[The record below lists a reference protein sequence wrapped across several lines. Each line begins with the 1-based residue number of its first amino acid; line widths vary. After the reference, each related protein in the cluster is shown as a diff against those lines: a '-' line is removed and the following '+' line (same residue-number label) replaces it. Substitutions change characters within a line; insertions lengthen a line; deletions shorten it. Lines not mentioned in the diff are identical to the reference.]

1 MKAGYARVSTK
12 DQTVDLQV
20 DALKKAG
27 CAKVYTEVMNGSR
40 AERPILS
47 KVLEHLRAGD
57 VLVIWKLDR
66 LGRSL
71 KHLIEVVNELMT
83 RKIGLKSL
91 NDPIDTTTPQGRL
104 IFNLFASLSE
114 FERDVIRER
123 TQAGLSAARAR
134 GRNGGRPKGLPSR
147 AEPTACAA
155 ETLYREG
162 KLSTREIAARLQI
175 SKSTLYSYLRHRG
188 VPIGVYREHDKRQ
201 SNRRNERA

>member
-1 MKAGYARVSTK
+1 
-12 DQTVDLQV
+12 
-20 DALKKAG
+20 
-27 CAKVYTEVMNGSR
+27 MN
-40 AERPILS
+40 
-47 KVLEHLRAGD
+47 
-57 VLVIWKLDR
+57 IWF
-66 LGRSL
+66 
-71 KHLIEVVNELMT
+71 
-83 RKIGLKSL
+83 RKTFGLKSL

-114 FERDVIRER
+114 FERDIIREW

-188 VPIGVYREHDKRQ
+188 VPIGVYREHDMRQ

>member
-1 MKAGYARVSTK
+1 
-12 DQTVDLQV
+12 
-20 DALKKAG
+20 
-27 CAKVYTEVMNGSR
+27 
-40 AERPILS
+40 
-47 KVLEHLRAGD
+47 LENLRAGD

-71 KHLIEVVNELMT
+71 KHLIEVVNELMS

-114 FERDVIRER
+114 FERDLIRER
-123 TQAGLSAARAR
+123 TQTGLSAARAR
-134 GRNGGRPKGLPSR
+134 GRNGGRPKGVPR
-147 AEPTACAA
+147 NAEPTACAA

-162 KLSTREIAARLQI
+162 KLGTREIAARLQI

-188 VPIGVYREHDKRQ
+188 VPIGIYQ
-201 SNRRNERA
+201 QQYSNRRE